1 MKIDVSD
8 LIKKKS
14 VHKDLDLD
22 IDLDGFSYGYDD
34 IKVIEPIKFKG
45 ELDVLGELFVM
56 QGIVTGTI
64 ELTCSRCLVQF
75 PHKLDIK
82 IIEKFSND
90 ADIADKDDDVTLID
104 STTLDITEI
113 VLGNIILSLPIKRL
127 CSETC
132 KGLCPNCGADLNVSE
147 CNCETVDVDPR
158 LAKLKNFLTN

>member
-14 VHKDLDLD
+14 VRKDLDLD
-22 IDLDGFSYGYDD
+22 IDLDGFNYGYDF

-45 ELDVLGELFVM
+45 KLDVLGELFEL
-56 QGIVTGTI
+56 QGIITGTI

-75 PHKLDIK
+75 PHMLSIEVN
-82 IIEKFSND
+82 EKFSID
-90 ADIADKDDDVTLID
+90 AELADKDEDVTLID

-132 KGLCPNCGADLNVSE
+132 KGLCPHCGADLNVSA
-147 CNCETVDVDPR
+147 CKCEIVDVDPR
-158 LAKLKNFLTN
+158 LAKFKNFFD